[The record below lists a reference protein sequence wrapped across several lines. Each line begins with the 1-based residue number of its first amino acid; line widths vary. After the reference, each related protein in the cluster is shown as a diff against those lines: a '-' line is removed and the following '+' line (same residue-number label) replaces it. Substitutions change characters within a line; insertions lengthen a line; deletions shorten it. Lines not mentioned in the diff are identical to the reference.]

1 MGNVKTIDITQINLA
16 IEIGH
21 WILSSDMPEEFENDT
36 TINVNDV
43 KFLMVKSYYSKGD
56 LSNNIDES
64 SGALYWILQLDSG
77 YADLDENDP
86 DSWHLYENQ
95 PQWYDSFDEIILMIL
110 RELESEVFP
119 A

>member
-1 MGNVKTIDITQINLA
+1 
-16 IEIGH
+16 
-21 WILSSDMPEEFENDT
+21 
-36 TINVNDV
+36 
-43 KFLMVKSYYSKGD
+43 
-56 LSNNIDES
+56 
-64 SGALYWILQLDSG
+64 LDSG

-95 PQWYDSFDEIILMIL
+95 LQWYDSFDEIILMIL